1 MARLTWR
8 RLAVVALGLGIVSW
22 GVNLLISR
30 SGSPLRISW
39 SVAVA
44 LLLAAVATLGI
55 GWEVRQYREGRR
67 PGMSPFKAAKTA
79 MFAQA
84 AALTGAA
91 LIGLYGGYAAAL
103 AGDWG
108 HLPRRTLIVTALLAL
123 LASVVLCAAG
133 WVAERWCAL
142 DDGDDDYP
150 GGTTPEAV

>member
-1 MARLTWR
+1 
-8 RLAVVALGLGIVSW
+8 
-22 GVNLLISR
+22 
-30 SGSPLRISW
+30 
-39 SVAVA
+39 
-44 LLLAAVATLGI
+44 
-55 GWEVRQYREGRR
+55 
-67 PGMSPFKAAKTA
+67 MSPFKAAKTA